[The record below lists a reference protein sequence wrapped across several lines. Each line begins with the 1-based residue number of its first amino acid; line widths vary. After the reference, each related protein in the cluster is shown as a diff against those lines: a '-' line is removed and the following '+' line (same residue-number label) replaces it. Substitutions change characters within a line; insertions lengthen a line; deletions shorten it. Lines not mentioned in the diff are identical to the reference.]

1 MLKPGK
7 VGFTSDFGGY
17 FIEQAVDQRLE
28 DRDDDDVREKKH
40 RRQYKHRNTP
50 LVRQNSFHKR
60 TSHRQ
65 KIEKAGVTV

>member
-28 DRDDDDVREKKH
+28 DRDDNDVGKKE
-40 RRQYKHRNTP
+40 YG
-50 LVRQNSFHKR
+50 RQNKDRDAPF
-60 TSHRQ
+60 
-65 KIEKAGVTV
+65 V